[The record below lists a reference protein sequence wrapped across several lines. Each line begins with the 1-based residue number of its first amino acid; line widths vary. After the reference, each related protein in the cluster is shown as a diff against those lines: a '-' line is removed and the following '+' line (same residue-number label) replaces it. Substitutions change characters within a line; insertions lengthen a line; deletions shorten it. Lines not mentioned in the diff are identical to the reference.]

1 MSGIVIDGTDAGV
14 DVIAD
19 VDDDAVH
26 VVHTQPDGDEGAVLP
41 KDKIASES

>member
-19 VDDDAVH
+19 VDDDAIH
-26 VVHTQPDGDEGAVLP
+26 LMHKQPDGDAGAVLP
-41 KDKIASES
+41 ERQGYE